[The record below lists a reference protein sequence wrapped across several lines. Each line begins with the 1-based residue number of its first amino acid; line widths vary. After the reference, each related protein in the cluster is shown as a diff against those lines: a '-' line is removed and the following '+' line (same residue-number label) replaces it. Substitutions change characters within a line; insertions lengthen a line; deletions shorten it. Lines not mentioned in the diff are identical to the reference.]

1 MSRVGL
7 KPISLP
13 AKVSVKVDGG
23 KVVVEGPKG
32 KLDLALPSG
41 ISINA
46 DDSATVVVSRATEGR
61 IHRALHGTV
70 RSLVN
75 NMITG
80 VSQGFVKD
88 LEIQGVGLRAAV
100 KGKDL
105 DLSLGKS
112 HPILHPIPAGLTVTV
127 NENTKIKV
135 EGIDKQLVGQFA
147 ADVRVYYPPEPYKGK
162 GVRYAGEHVR
172 RKEGK
177 SVGK

>member
-13 AKVSVKVDGG
+13 EKVAVKVEGNTV
-23 KVVVEGPKG
+23 KVEGPKG
-32 KLDLALPSG
+32 KLDFSVPAG
-41 ISINA
+41 ISLKA
-46 DDSATVVVSRATEGR
+46 EDGTVVVSRATEQR
-61 IHRALHGTV
+61 VHRALHGTV
-70 RSLVN
+70 RSIVN

-80 VSQGFVKD
+80 VSTGFSKD
-88 LEIQGVGLRAAV
+88 LEIHGVGLRAAV
-100 KGKDL
+100 KGSDL
-105 DLSLGKS
+105 DLSLGRS
-112 HPILHPIPAGLTVTV
+112 HPLLHPIPSGLTVTV

-147 ADVRVYYPPEPYKGK
+147 AEVRGFYPPEPYKGK
-162 GVRYAGEHVR
+162 GVRYADEKVR

>member
-13 AKVSVKVDGG
+13 EKVAVKLDGRT
-23 KVVVEGPKG
+23 VVVEGPKG
-32 KLDLALPSG
+32 KLDFNLPEG
-41 ISINA
+41 ISLRNE
-46 DDSATVVVSRATEGR
+46 DGSVVVSRATEAR
-61 IHRALHGTV
+61 QVRALHGTA
-70 RSLVN
+70 RSLIH
-75 NMITG
+75 NMIIG
-80 VSQGFVKD
+80 VSKGFEKS
-88 LEIQGVGLRAAV
+88 LEIHGVGLRAAV

-105 DLSLGKS
+105 DLSLGRS
-112 HPILHPIPAGLTVTV
+112 HPLLHPIPSGLTVTV

-147 ADVRVYYPPEPYKGK
+147 AEVRGYYPPEPYKGK
-162 GVRYAGEHVR
+162 GVRYSDEHVR

>member
-13 AKVSVKVDGG
+13 EKVAVKVEGNTV
-23 KVVVEGPKG
+23 KVEGPKG
-32 KLDLALPSG
+32 KLDFSVPAG
-41 ISINA
+41 ISLKA
-46 DDSATVVVSRATEGR
+46 EDGTVVVSRATEQR
-61 IHRALHGTV
+61 VHRALHGTV
-70 RSLVN
+70 RSIVN

-80 VSQGFVKD
+80 VSTGFSKD
-88 LEIQGVGLRAAV
+88 LEIHGVGLRAAV
-100 KGKDL
+100 KGSDL
-105 DLSLGKS
+105 DLSLGRS
-112 HPILHPIPAGLTVTV
+112 HPLLHPIPSGLTVTV

-147 ADVRVYYPPEPYKGK
+147 AEVRGFYPPEPYKGK
-162 GVRYAGEHVR
+162 GVRYSDEKVR

>member
-13 AKVSVKVDGG
+13 EKVAVKLDGRT
-23 KVVVEGPKG
+23 VVVEGPKG
-32 KLDLALPSG
+32 KLDFALPDG
-41 ISINA
+41 ISLKNE
-46 DDSATVVVSRATEGR
+46 DNNVVVSRASEQR
-61 IHRALHGTV
+61 QVRALHGTA
-70 RSLVN
+70 RSLVQ
-75 NMITG
+75 NMILG

-88 LEIQGVGLRAAV
+88 LEIHGVGLRAAV

-105 DLSLGKS
+105 DLSLGRS
-112 HPILHPIPAGLTVTV
+112 HPLLHPIPSGLTITV
-127 NENTKIKV
+127 VENTKIKV

-147 ADVRVYYPPEPYKGK
+147 AEVRGFYPPEPYKGK
-162 GVRYAGEHVR
+162 GVRYVGEKIR

>member
-13 AKVSVKVDGG
+13 EKVAVKVDGNT
-23 KVVVEGPKG
+23 VQVEGPKG
-32 KLDLALPSG
+32 KLDFSVPAG
-41 ISINA
+41 ISLKSEDGNVI
-46 DDSATVVVSRATEGR
+46 VSRATEQR
-61 IHRALHGTV
+61 QHRALHGTV
-70 RSLVN
+70 RSIVN

-80 VSQGFVKD
+80 VSTGFVKD
-88 LEIQGVGLRAAV
+88 LEIHGVGLRAAV
-100 KGKDL
+100 KGSDL
-105 DLSLGKS
+105 DLSLGRS
-112 HPILHPIPAGLTVTV
+112 HPLLHPIPSGLTVTV

-147 ADVRVYYPPEPYKGK
+147 AEVRAFYKPEPYKGK
-162 GVRYAGEHVR
+162 GVRYVGEKVR

>member
-7 KPISLP
+7 KPITLP
-13 AKVSVKVDGG
+13 SKVAVKLDGTT
-23 KVVVEGPKG
+23 VVVEGPKG
-32 KLDLALPSG
+32 KLDFSLPQG
-41 ISINA
+41 ITLKNEDNS
-46 DDSATVVVSRATEGR
+46 VVLVRSSEQRQV
-61 IHRALHGTV
+61 RALHGTA

-75 NMITG
+75 NMILG

-88 LEIQGVGLRAAV
+88 LEIHGVGLRAAV
-100 KGKDL
+100 KGQDL
-105 DLSLGKS
+105 DLSLGRS
-112 HPILHPIPAGLTVTV
+112 HPLLHPIPAGLTVTV

-147 ADVRVYYPPEPYKGK
+147 AEVRSYYPPEPYKGK
-162 GVRYAGEHVR
+162 GVRYAGEKVR